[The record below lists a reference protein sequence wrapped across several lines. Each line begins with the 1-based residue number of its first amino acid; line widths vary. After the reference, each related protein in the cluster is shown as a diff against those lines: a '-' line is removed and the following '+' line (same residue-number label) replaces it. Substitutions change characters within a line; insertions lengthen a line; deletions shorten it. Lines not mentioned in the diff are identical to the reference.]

1 MKMGAGWFRRDRGL
15 AIGVVNGALT
25 VGVALP
31 FLFRAL
37 GAYAGVDWRPVV
49 VAASVAGVIG
59 AALVG
64 LTARNGPL
72 DVPAPRFSP
81 AIAAAAFREPS
92 VRLASIGYF
101 GHMWELFAMWT
112 WFLLFFRDGHGAGG
126 TEAAYATFA
135 VIAVGGVG
143 CIVGGLLAER
153 IGRAE
158 AAAAAMLVSGT
169 CALVIGLLVDAST
182 PLLLAFGLVWGFA
195 VIADSALFSTLV
207 TEYADQ
213 AYVGTALALQLAI
226 GFALTAATIWLIPVL
241 EEDFGWKWAFAF
253 LAPGPILGVLAMV
266 RLSSLQRRA
275 VA

>member
-1 MKMGAGWFRRDRGL
+1 
-15 AIGVVNGALT
+15 
-25 VGVALP
+25 
-31 FLFRAL
+31 
-37 GAYAGVDWRPVV
+37 
-49 VAASVAGVIG
+49 
-59 AALVG
+59 
-64 LTARNGPL
+64 
-72 DVPAPRFSP
+72 
-81 AIAAAAFREPS
+81 
-92 VRLASIGYF
+92 
-101 GHMWELFAMWT
+101 
-112 WFLLFFRDGHGAGG
+112 
-126 TEAAYATFA
+126 

-153 IGRAE
+153 VGRAE

-241 EEDFGWKWAFAF
+241 EDDFGWKWAFAF

-266 RLSSLQRRA
+266 RLSTCSGGRSHERLGPPDHRLRDEPRDHDDESAGGRVDPEVVPGRDDHEEHHERIERA
-275 VA
+275 EHAHRAAG